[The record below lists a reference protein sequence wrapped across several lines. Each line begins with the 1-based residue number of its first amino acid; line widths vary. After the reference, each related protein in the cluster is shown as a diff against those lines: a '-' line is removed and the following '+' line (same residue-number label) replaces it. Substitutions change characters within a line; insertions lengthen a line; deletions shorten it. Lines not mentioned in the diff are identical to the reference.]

1 MLISLLLSACTTADS
16 SWGADDLFGPAGSS
30 GPGAT
35 VAAPVDDPRFP
46 SADDLAALE
55 DPWQLEGPAA
65 PVAEA
70 VEAVEEVVEALPE
83 PQVEEVVQQV
93 EVVSA
98 PPAVGLAS
106 QPSWGVRLLNTLPQA
121 VPPRAALGLPSGE
134 EIVVAPGS
142 MLPEVG
148 VVVIAVGRDT
158 AQLAKVTANGDHAVV
173 EMATLAAQYPQA
185 SASN

>member
-16 SWGADDLFGPAGSS
+16 SWSADDLFGPAGSS
-30 GPGAT
+30 GGTVP
-35 VAAPVDDPRFP
+35 VAAPVNDPRFP
-46 SADDLAALE
+46 TADELAALE
-55 DPWQLEGPAA
+55 DPWQLEGPAS
-65 PVAEA
+65 PDP
-70 VEAVEEVVEALPE
+70 VEAIVEEVVEAAPQPE
-83 PQVEEVVQQV
+83 VQEVVEEVAQ
-93 EVVSA
+93 VVSA
-98 PPAVGLAS
+98 PPAMGLAT

-148 VVVIAVGRDT
+148 VVVIAVGPDT

-185 SASN
+185 SAAN

>member
-16 SWGADDLFGPAGSS
+16 SWSTDDLFGPAGSS
-30 GPGAT
+30 GQPTAT
-35 VAAPVDDPRFP
+35 QAPVDDPRFP
-46 SADDLAALE
+46 TAEELAALE
-55 DPWQLEGPAA
+55 DPWQLEGPATPDPVEEVA
-65 PVAEA
+65 EVAEA
-70 VEAVEEVVEALPE
+70 APEPEVEEVVE
-83 PQVEEVVQQV
+83 EVVQ
-93 EVVSA
+93 VVSA
-98 PPAVGLAS
+98 PPATGLAT

-148 VVVIAVGRDT
+148 VVVIAVGQDT

-173 EMATLAAQYPQA
+173 ETATLAAQYPA
-185 SASN
+185 SARD